1 MAMKKLFYIY
11 LMAAMAAVVSCS
23 KEPEKIMVDGPAVL
37 GLTAE
42 GISDEIVILE
52 PKTLQ
57 LDVRVKAETVSE
69 EPLLVA
75 IKADESLVEAYNSAN
90 GTSYKMPPAGAYYVP
105 KDKLIL
111 AGYNTTSSTSR
122 VSLISTGL
130 TDTDT
135 YLLPLTISEVSGKGD
150 VIKSEKSSTLYI
162 TYRKRVLPTPL
173 NLSKTGW
180 NLVYCS
186 SEYPENYAAH
196 KFVRSD
202 DPSSTVT
209 GYARD
214 IIDGDYAS
222 VWAYDWKT
230 PHRPPFYIVV
240 DFGREVT
247 VRGLDLWA
255 MRGNKDMMNPNNTAP
270 SGQCGQC
277 TVEFATAISGTGMDD
292 KNGGVS
298 DWGYSEA
305 FGPDILKNQIKNTV
319 YLTEIIRARYMR
331 FTYEAGYKNTTDVN
345 LSNYAGGRLAEIDAL
360 GHEEELELD

>member
-1 MAMKKLFYIY
+1 MDMKKLFFIY
-11 LMAAMAAVVSCS
+11 AMAAAAVVVSCS

-52 PKTLQ
+52 PKTMQ
-57 LDVRVKAETVSE
+57 LDVRVKAENVSE
-69 EPLLVA
+69 DPLLVE
-75 IKADESLVEAYNSAN
+75 IKADESLVEAYNAAN
-90 GTSYKMPPAGAYYVP
+90 GTSYKIPPAGAYSVP
-105 KDKLIL
+105 KAKLIL
-111 AGYNTTSSTSR
+111 AGYNKTSSTSK

-130 TDTDT
+130 TDTDA
-135 YLLPLTISEVSGKGD
+135 YLLPITITEISGSND
-150 VIKSEKSSTLYI
+150 VVKSEKNSTLYI
-162 TYRKRVLPTPL
+162 AYRKRVLPTPV
-173 NLSKTGW
+173 NLPKNGW
-180 NLVYCS
+180 SLVYFS
-186 SEYPENYAAH
+186 TEYPENYAAH

-209 GYARD
+209 GYAKD

-230 PHRPPFYIVV
+230 PHKPPYYIVI

-255 MRGNKDMMNPNNTAP
+255 MRGNKDMMNPNNTVA

-277 TVEFATAISGTGMDD
+277 TVEFATAISGNGMDD

-298 DWGYSEA
+298 DWEYSES
-305 FGPDILKNQIKNTV
+305 FGSDILKNQIKNTV
-319 YLTEIIRARYMR
+319 YLTEIIRARYLR
-331 FTYEAGYKNTTDVN
+331 LTYEAGYKNPTDAN
-345 LSNYAGGRLAEIDAL
+345 LTNWAGGRLAEIDVL
-360 GHEEELELD
+360 GHEEELELE